1 MQVAVVVVQEAL
13 RVWAVQAA
21 AATGRLR
28 QIPLTLQLEQ
38 RIEAAVAAEQ
48 EMILALVKTE
58 QVAQAALA

>member
-13 RVWAVQAA
+13 RVWEVQAA